1 MPKIRISNGM
11 KKREEKTK
19 IVGYNAKN
27 RNEDIRL
34 LKKDCED
41 EIFNIVNSQ

>member
-11 KKREEKTK
+11 KKGKKKTK

-27 RNEDIRL
+27 RNEDIKL

-41 EIFNIVNSQ
+41 EIVNIVNRQ